1 VDEHLKASMQPN
13 ATKTGS
19 YITIILEGADTSA
32 GPPKQIRVGGNAQA
46 ANLIQKVQPI
56 YPAEAKLNHIQGI
69 VRFTATIGKDGTVKN
84 LDLVMGDPILAAA
97 AREAVQKWI
106 YKPTLLNGDPVVVVT
121 QIDVN
126 FTLLE

>member
-1 VDEHLKASMQPN
+1 
-13 ATKTGS
+13 
-19 YITIILEGADTSA
+19 
-32 GPPKQIRVGGNAQA
+32 
-46 ANLIQKVQPI
+46 LIQKVQPI